1 MLRRIRF
8 TPSAFFVSIILAG
21 SLGWLAGH
29 AAESDDEKVDD
40 RSPKELAQEEVKLTD
55 EATRAAWEAFRAGR
69 VDLAGARVDRW
80 SLRRVES
87 LRETGAS
94 HKKMIDAW
102 QLHRDQMEALSKLAK
117 SHYKSGQA
125 TLLDYLE
132 AQYALTHAKREL
144 AKAQAAGNDG
154 GTDDADKASG
164 TPDDEKEKDDERDAD
179 NSRERGNDESADDT
193 DDEQRNTRR
202 RLKR

>member
-1 MLRRIRF
+1 MLRRIGS
-8 TPSAFFVSIILAG
+8 TPSAIFVSIIVAG

-40 RSPKELAQEEVKLTD
+40 RSPRQLAQEEVKLTE

-144 AKAQAAGNDG
+144 AKAQADDKNGD
-154 GTDDADKASG
+154 TDEAHKTSG
-164 TPDDEKEKDDERDAD
+164 TSDEEQDDERDAGT
-179 NSRERGNDESADDT
+179 SRKRGSDESADDP
-193 DDEQRNTRR
+193 DDDQRNTRR